1 MELRDVLLKYREEN
15 GISQREF
22 ARRCGLSNSLIS
34 ILEMGINPQTR
45 KKMTPDLE
53 TYRKIASEIG
63 MTVQAL
69 FELLGDSESVD
80 ISEPSSPKGESD
92 SYRAETREAQILAR
106 GMDKMTEDQRKR
118 LLDLV
123 NIAFNY
129 QFIDPEETAD
139 KRKKWPKSGE

>member
-1 MELRDVLLKYREEN
+1 MELREILLKYREEN
-15 GISQREF
+15 KLSQREF

-34 ILEMGINPQTR
+34 ILEMGVNPQTG
-45 KKMTPDLE
+45 KKMAPDLE
-53 TYRKIASEIG
+53 TYRKLASEMG

-80 ISEPSSPKGESD
+80 ISEPPSPQEELD

-123 NIAFNY
+123 NIAFNN
-129 QFIDPEETAD
+129 QFIDPEESAE